1 MSASHPSPARAAEAP
16 PRAAAL
22 AWLGAAC
29 IVLPALARLLT
40 AGSRL
45 AWWDLD
51 PLVQFIPETTR
62 SPGIGLLLDAL
73 VYVGVILVL
82 VAAWMTRQTI
92 HWRSGMLALLGAAA
106 CVLHGWWLTPLVSA
120 GASPAPRGDASNLA
134 LGSAW
139 SAAVLGAWGLWT
151 FCREASRRRVLAAV
165 LIGAALMLAARG
177 VYQVTVEHARTLAM
191 FRDNPALTLA
201 SQGLEPGSQAAAL
214 FERRLMQAEATGWLG
229 LSNAYGTIVGAAGI
243 ALAVLSVGAWRAA
256 ARRDAPPHARGEPA
270 LSSGEAGLI
279 VLATLAV
286 FAGLVMSG
294 SKGAF
299 AATALGAGVAL
310 GAWTLTRGL
319 ASLRAGQ
326 ALARS
331 RIAPAAFVTLCIGAP
346 LLALA
351 LRGVIG
357 ERLAELSLYFRWQ
370 YLTGAVRIAAE
381 HPMGVGPAAFKDA
394 YLLAKPPTSPEEV
407 ESPHSLFF
415 DWAATL
421 GVLSTAWIALVLG
434 WVWRIG
440 ASLRAVSQAATPSAS
455 EPGRAASSTTSKLA
469 IIVPILAA
477 LASIATELA
486 GLGLDLVLLL
496 VLAAGVWCLVAR
508 VLLRAGD
515 ALDPWWTIALIAAAA
530 VLASHA
536 MIEVTPV
543 LPGSAAWFFALLA
556 TAAAAGPARASAPPT
571 TPPATPANREI
582 AALVRRPSRAPHAL
596 IGVACILLLTLAS
609 AAAVRTLGA
618 ERELNDAAWLAAST
632 VDPSS
637 GLVRADRVN
646 DLVRAR
652 DLLLAQRDVLGR
664 AVEEPVLSL
673 SWRIALAASTPDTAR
688 SRCSEAIDLART
700 FADAAP
706 RSATTWGRLGA
717 LLDAASSPPVS
728 VASPANA
735 AAAWEVAA
743 KLDPHGLPPAL
754 RAAMAFDRAAMPEP
768 AAEWALRALA
778 IDQNLRLDPLKRL
791 TDAQRREVE
800 RIARGSTPR
809 DPAAA
814 PAPASPAGTPEGP

>member
-1 MSASHPSPARAAEAP
+1 MKRDAAP
-16 PRAAAL
+16 PSFAATL
-22 AWLGAAC
+22 ASLGAAC

-62 SPGIGLLLDAL
+62 SPGVGLALDAV
-73 VYVGVILVL
+73 VYIGVILGL
-82 VAAWMTRQTI
+82 VAAWMARQTI
-92 HWRSGMLALLGAAA
+92 HWRSGVLALLGAAA

-120 GASPAPRGDASNLA
+120 GASPAPRGDAANLA

-139 SAAVLGAWGLWT
+139 SAAVMGAWGLWLA
-151 FCREASRRRVLAAV
+151 CADASRRRAIAAV
-165 LIGAALMLAARG
+165 LIGVALMLAARG
-177 VYQVTVEHARTLAM
+177 LYQVGVEHARTVAM
-191 FRDNPALTLA
+191 FRENPAQTLA

-214 FERRLMQAEATGWLG
+214 FERRLLQAEATGWLG

-243 ALAVLSVGAWRAA
+243 AFAVLSIGAWRAA
-256 ARRDAPPHARGEPA
+256 ARRDAPPHARGETA

-310 GAWTLTRGL
+310 AAWTITRGPI
-319 ASLRAGQ
+319 SHLRPGQ
-326 ALARS
+326 ALDRS
-331 RIAPAAFVTLCIGAP
+331 RIAPAAFVLLCVGAP

-370 YLTGAVRIAAE
+370 YLTGAVRIASE

-407 ESPHSLFF
+407 ESPHSLIF

-421 GVLSTAWIALVLG
+421 GVLSAAWIALMLG
-434 WVWRIG
+434 WVWRTG
-440 ASLRAVSQAATPSAS
+440 ASLREAAHAATPPSH
-455 EPGRAASSTTSKLA
+455 PDHAATRTHRRIA

-477 LASIATELA
+477 LASIATEWP

-496 VLAAGVWCLVAR
+496 ALAACVWCLVAR
-508 VLLRAGD
+508 VLLRACD

-530 VLASHA
+530 VLTSHA

-543 LPGSAAWFFALLA
+543 LSGSAAWFFALLA
-556 TAAAAGPARASAPPT
+556 TAAAAGPARGVA
-571 TPPATPANREI
+571 ATG
-582 AALVRRPSRAPHAL
+582 LVTARPRAPHVL
-596 IGVACILLLTLAS
+596 IGIACAVLLVLAS

-618 ERELNDAAWLAAST
+618 ERALRDAARLAAST

-637 GLVRADRVN
+637 GLVRADRVS
-646 DLVRAR
+646 DLARAR

-664 AVEEPVLSL
+664 AVEEPVLAV
-673 SWRIALAASTPDTAR
+673 SWRIALAAPSPDAAAPQLAQ
-688 SRCSEAIDLART
+688 AIDLART
-700 FADAAP
+700 FAQSSP
-706 RSATTWGRLGA
+706 RSATAWGRLGA
-717 LLDAASSPPVS
+717 LLDAASTPPVS
-728 VASPANA
+728 VASPADA
-735 AAAWEVAA
+735 AAAWEAAA
-743 KLDPHGLPPAL
+743 KLDPHGLTPAL
-754 RAAMAFDRAAMPEP
+754 RTALALDRAGASES
-768 AAEWALRALA
+768 AATWARRALD
-778 IDQNLRLDPLKRL
+778 IDENLRLDPLKRL
-791 TDAQRREVE
+791 TDAQRREVD
-800 RIARGSTPR
+800 RIARGVIGQPPT
-809 DPAAA
+809 AA
-814 PAPASPAGTPEGP
+814 PAATPPSRTPEGP

>member
-1 MSASHPSPARAAEAP
+1 MKRDAAP
-16 PRAAAL
+16 PSFAATL

-62 SPGIGLLLDAL
+62 SPGVGLALDAV

-82 VAAWMTRQTI
+82 GAAWMARQTI
-92 HWRSGMLALLGAAA
+92 HWRSGVLALIGAAA
-106 CVLHGWWLTPLVSA
+106 CALHGWWLTPLVSA
-120 GASPAPRGDASNLA
+120 GASPAPRGDAANLA

-139 SAAVLGAWGLWT
+139 SAAVMGAWGLWLV
-151 FCREASRRRVLAAV
+151 CSDASRKRAIAAV

-177 VYQVTVEHARTLAM
+177 LYQVRVEHARTVAM
-191 FRDNPALTLA
+191 FRENPAQTLA

-214 FERRLMQAEATGWLG
+214 FERRLLQAEATGWLG
-229 LSNAYGTIVGAAGI
+229 LSNAYGTVVGAAGI
-243 ALAVLSVGAWRAA
+243 ALAVLSIGAWRAA
-256 ARRDAPPHARGEPA
+256 ARRDAPPHARGETA
-270 LSSGEAGLI
+270 LTSGEAGLI

-310 GAWTLTRGL
+310 AAWAITRGPI
-319 ASLRAGQ
+319 SRLRAG
-326 ALARS
+326 LAISRS
-331 RIAPAAFVTLCIGAP
+331 RIALPAAFVLLCIGAP

-370 YLTGAVRIAAE
+370 YLTGAVRIATE

-394 YLLAKPPTSPEEV
+394 YLLAKLPTSPEEV

-421 GVLSTAWIALVLG
+421 GVLSAAWIALVLG
-434 WVWRIG
+434 WVWRVG
-440 ASLRAVSQAATPSAS
+440 ASLRESSATAPTIAPATADK
-455 EPGRAASSTTSKLA
+455 PGHGAPRAARRLVF
-469 IIVPILAA
+469 IVPIVAA
-477 LASIATELA
+477 AASIATEWP
-486 GLGLDLVLLL
+486 GLGLDLVLVLA
-496 VLAAGVWCLVAR
+496 LAAGVWCLVAR

-515 ALDPWWTIALIAAAA
+515 AIDPWWTIALIAAGA
-530 VLASHA
+530 VLTSHA

-543 LPGSAAWFFALLA
+543 LSGSAAWFFALLA
-556 TAAAAGPARASAPPT
+556 TAAAARPARG
-571 TPPATPANREI
+571 I
-582 AALVRRPSRAPHAL
+582 AATAIVPARSRAPHML
-596 IGVACILLLTLAS
+596 IVVACAVLLVLAS

-618 ERELNDAAWLAAST
+618 ERALRDAARLAAST

-637 GLVRADRVN
+637 GLVRADRVS
-646 DLVRAR
+646 DLARAR

-664 AVEEPVLSL
+664 AVDEPVLSV
-673 SWRIALAASTPDTAR
+673 SWRIALAAPSPDVAAPQLVQ
-688 SRCSEAIDLART
+688 AIDLART
-700 FADAAP
+700 FTQSSP
-706 RSATTWGRLGA
+706 RSATSWGRLGA
-717 LLDAASSPPVS
+717 LLDAASAPPVS
-728 VASPANA
+728 VASPADA
-735 AAAWEVAA
+735 AAAWEAAA
-743 KLDPHGLPPAL
+743 KLDPHGLTPAL
-754 RAAMAFDRAAMPEP
+754 RAAMAFDRAGTPE
-768 AAEWALRALA
+768 AAAAWARRALD

-791 TDAQRREVE
+791 TDVQRREVD
-800 RIARGSTPR
+800 RIARGER
-809 DPAAA
+809 GQDAAAA
-814 PAPASPAGTPEGP
+814 PTNAPAAGTPEGP